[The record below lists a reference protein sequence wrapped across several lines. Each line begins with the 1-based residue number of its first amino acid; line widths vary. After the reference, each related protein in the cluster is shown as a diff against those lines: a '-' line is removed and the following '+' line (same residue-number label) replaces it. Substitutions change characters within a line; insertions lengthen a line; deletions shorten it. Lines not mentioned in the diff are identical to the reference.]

1 MCALKGTRARFVR
14 CFAIDRLC
22 VWTRIIRMGAWGTGI
37 FADDSAADLRDDYRK
52 LIGDGV
58 TGPQATDRLIA
69 QWAPQRDPDLA
80 PVFWLALALT
90 QWSCG
95 RLEER
100 VKAEALRVIADGSAI
115 QPWAGGPDERK
126 RQAVLQGTKRK
137 LQSPQPPERKI
148 KKRVLASCDWQRGD
162 LIGYRLITADYVVLR
177 MLDQHVD
184 QGGAY
189 PVCELLD
196 WRGPEISAAGLPDT
210 IAVREFRDCGGAKR
224 FMIIPAGKRFL
235 KDRLQHLNLKH
246 ALDENYSRVPRGR
259 SNPTRV
265 ITWKKFDK
273 LLDLSLGM
281 S

>member
-1 MCALKGTRARFVR
+1 
-14 CFAIDRLC
+14 
-22 VWTRIIRMGAWGTGI
+22 MGAWGTGI
-37 FADDSAADLRDDYRK
+37 FADDIAADLRDDYRK

-69 QWAPQRDPDLA
+69 QWAPQGDPALER
-80 PVFWLALALT
+80 VFWLALALT

-126 RQAVLQGTKRK
+126 RQAVLEAAKRK
-137 LQSPQPPERKI
+137 LQSPQPAERKI
-148 KKRVLASCDWQRGD
+148 KKQVLASCDWERGD
-162 LIGYRLITADYVVLR
+162 LIGYRLITGDYVVLR

-189 PVCELLD
+189 PECELLD
-196 WRGPEISAAGLPDT
+196 WRGPEIPAAGLPDT
-210 IAVREFRDCGGAKR
+210 IAVREFRDCGGGKR
-224 FMIIPAGKRFL
+224 FMIIPVGKRFL
-235 KDRLQHLNLKH
+235 KNRLQPLNLKH

-265 ITWKKFDK
+265 TSWKEFDK
-273 LLDLSLGM
+273 LVELSFGM